1 MFKIT
6 IRQYQCFFCCC
17 LFPPGCQ
24 GNKEIFV
31 FQKHNRFRS
40 LVACYIQYLP
50 TQWEEFFST
59 CKLMAAMSRASAS
72 WMCWSTIDATTLS
85 QQINIGHFLQRMS
98 SYLLIGRSVNK
109 ANIGRY
115 RCLANKSVHP
125 YKHVILFFYF
135 SGLFQRERREKGHVS
150 KLCRISKSSQVT
162 RCSTVSLDR
171 WLKAANTNC
180 AAVKYKDFF
189 NTLRNSNLYFIGHIV

>member
-17 LFPPGCQ
+17 LFPSGCQ

-59 CKLMAAMSRASAS
+59 YKLMAAISRASAS
-72 WMCWSTIDATTLS
+72 WMCWSKIDTTTLS

-125 YKHVILFFYF
+125 YKHVLVSCNIWFYF
-135 SGLFQRERREKGHVS
+135 FIFQACSKGRGEKKGMS
-150 KLCRISKSSQVT
+150 QSSVGYQSPA
-162 RCSTVSLDR
+162 R
-171 WLKAANTNC
+171 
-180 AAVKYKDFF
+180 
-189 NTLRNSNLYFIGHIV
+189 